1 MLLTY
6 AKTYYIYCPLLL
18 CRRKQILLHPA
29 NMNLRMMDLFTPAEL
44 VSKIKWCE
52 ERKDLD
58 CMMNLCICGPEY
70 DAMGA
75 EGGDYDIY
83 DETETVPEI
92 HINIFLKH
100 ISTLPAL
107 REVEFIPGYYSEDDG
122 MLESSRVCW
131 LLSKGST
138 IETLTIGALMVD
150 NQSDVEKLA
159 EAFSVCTSIKALHIQ
174 PLLIGYRDVKTVA
187 PLMKALAA
195 MPNLKKLHICFDA
208 FGEKKATQ
216 RYLKESASIL
226 QAATNL
232 QGMEVLERS
241 RGYQYYPELSNGRSF

>member
-1 MLLTY
+1 
-6 AKTYYIYCPLLL
+6 
-18 CRRKQILLHPA
+18 
-29 NMNLRMMDLFTPAEL
+29 MDLFTSSEL

-58 CMMNLCICGPEY
+58 CMRRLCICGPEY

-107 REVEFIPGYYSEDDG
+107 REVEFIPDYYSVDGG

-131 LLSKGST
+131 LLSKDSK
-138 IETLTIGALMVD
+138 IETLTIGDLMVK

-174 PLLIGYRDVKTVA
+174 PLIIGYRDVKTVA

-216 RYLKESASIL
+216 RYLKESAPIL

-232 QGMEVLERS
+232 QGVEVLERS
-241 RGYQYYPELSNGRSF
+241 HAQHYPALSNGRTF